1 TRRSSDLQVHR
12 CRSPQL
18 LGVEAGWPAVAA
30 VPAAAGGGALAVPV
44 DLVPAAE
51 HVDLEAVAG
60 AAAVDHASFAVGEDL
75 ASGEPLSGHA
85 PIIHACALIV
95 NAPVVHGPGPGPDPE
110 GPSRPTGWSPRGG
123 TTGGTTGPGPP
134 GGDPHKGPQDRTPA
148 VSGVRSRGVRS
159 RGVSAVPGF
168 RRIPV
173 GPRDRQNRG
182 QDLFH

>member
-1 TRRSSDLQVHR
+1 
-12 CRSPQL
+12 
-18 LGVEAGWPAVAA
+18 
-30 VPAAAGGGALAVPV
+30 PV

-134 GGDPHKGPQDRTPA
+134 GGPRDRDHRGGPAQGTTGPDPRGLG
-148 VSGVRSRGVRS
+148 GVRSRGGS
-159 RGVSAVPGF
+159 QPYRGSVEY
-168 RRIPV
+168 R
-173 GPRDRQNRG
+173 
-182 QDLFH
+182 